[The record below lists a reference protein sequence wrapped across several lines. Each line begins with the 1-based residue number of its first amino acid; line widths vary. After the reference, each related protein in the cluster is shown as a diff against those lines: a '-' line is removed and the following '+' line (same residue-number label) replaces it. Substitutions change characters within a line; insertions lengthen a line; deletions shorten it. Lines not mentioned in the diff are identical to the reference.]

1 MPTWKSAITH
11 RRISA
16 ALHSPLLRICKP
28 TASIS
33 SRHIPFIRRSWFPA
47 SDARMRQPTA
57 TLATLPATSRCSLHC
72 RRPIGKR
79 KSIKWA
85 RPSARRSPRT
95 PKRASFN
102 TSTRITRP
110 KLASADI
117 SNFAPAGIYSRVLT
131 ETHIQGSHPIVSHS
145 RGVFNPFVV
154 FFACLSIFLAASPRS
169 TSAQQVNPDSYS
181 AMHWREIGPYRAGRV
196 TAVAGVPGNP
206 AIYYIGTPG
215 GGVWKTT
222 DGGTVWNPIFDTAH
236 VASIG
241 AVTLAPSDTN
251 IIYVGTGEQTQGNG
265 VYKSTDAGATWKSI
279 GLENTH
285 FITGVIVDPK
295 NPDIVIVAASGD
307 TFSGADRGIFR
318 STDGGKT
325 WQKTFYRDNDT
336 SVMDINSDLRVPKM
350 VYAT

>member
-1 MPTWKSAITH
+1 MPIWKSVTTQ

-16 ALHSPLLRICKP
+16 ALHSPVPRICKP
-28 TASIS
+28 TASIA
-33 SRHIPFIRRSWFPA
+33 SRHIPFMRRSWFPA
-47 SDARMRQPTA
+47 SAARMRQPTA

-72 RRPIGKR
+72 RRPLGKR
-79 KSIKWA
+79 KSIKWTK
-85 RPSARRSPRT
+85 PSARRSPRT
-95 PKRASFN
+95 PKPASFN

-110 KLASADI
+110 KLTSAEI

-131 ETHIQGSHPIVSHS
+131 EIHIQGSHPIVSHS

-181 AMHWREIGPYRAGRV
+181 AMRWREIGPYRAGRV

-251 IIYVGTGEQTQGNG
+251 IIYVGTGEQTRGNG
-265 VYKSTDAGATWKSI
+265 VYKSTDAGATWTNI
-279 GLENTH
+279 GLGDTH
-285 FITGVIVDPK
+285 FINSVLVDPR
-295 NPDIVIVAASGD
+295 NPNIIIVGAMGD
-307 TFSGADRGIFR
+307 GTPSENRGVYKSTEDRK
-318 STDGGKT
+318 ST
-325 WQKTFYRDNDT
+325 RL
-336 SVMDINSDLRVPKM
+336 NSSHM
-350 VYAT
+350 SISYAVFC